1 MNGPEMT
8 RTTPSSLPSALMG
21 TAGMSLARIGCSVR
35 QFAVR
40 QFAVSLPCVTVTP
53 K

>member
-1 MNGPEMT
+1 
-8 RTTPSSLPSALMG
+8 
-21 TAGMSLARIGCSVR
+21 LARIGCSVRQFAVR